1 MTGVRGFTLVELMIV
16 VVIIGILATIALP
29 RLHHTKDNARLAT
42 MQSDLRNLVTAEEDF
57 FVSHHTYAAGVAAYP
72 TATDATLSPS
82 AGNTVVLSSVTQSGW
97 AAQMT
102 NPALGGTVR
111 TCGIY
116 FGTATP
122 PDPSVTTPGTPH
134 CY

>member
-1 MTGVRGFTLVELMIV
+1 MARDRGFTLVELMIV
-16 VVIIGILATIALP
+16 VVIIGILASIALP

-57 FVSHHTYAAGVAAYP
+57 FVTHHTYAVGVAPYP
-72 TATDATLSPS
+72 SATDATLSPS
-82 AGNTVVLSSVTQSGW
+82 AGNSLVLLSVTQTGW

-102 NPALGGTVR
+102 NAALGGAVR

-116 FGTATP
+116 FGSATP
-122 PDPSVTTPGTPH
+122 PDPSVTSPGTPH